1 MSQKRRALRFL
12 ICLLI
17 FWGAGGPAGVLPLE
31 AQAKALALPLT
42 IDYPLLRALVAA
54 TVFSGPDESLVVL
67 DESRGCRRVVVSRPA
82 YSGENGL
89 VRSEFQVSILL
100 GTALGDACLAPVNW
114 EGVLVLRQRPR
125 MEPGGWTLSFETVD
139 SQVLDRQRQPA
150 KLAGLIWDLVQT
162 RVFDSLADVRID
174 LAPPVAELKAFLTEL
189 FPAADQP
196 RAQAMVASLR
206 AAGVTADA
214 AAVRITLSGEVPEA
228 DDDVPDEPAEGGPRA
243 LSEVELAGFTTRWEV
258 WDGYLAQ
265 ILSALAGRELSQA
278 DRQVLLDVLLTTRH
292 AFIQGLAE
300 NSLSEDFV
308 RVQFVQAWQQLAGV
322 YRRCL
327 DAGPSSSLLAYL
339 AFFTA
344 SDALAALDQIG
355 PTLGIDISRAGL
367 IRLVRLLGAE
377 FDAQAADRDEIDPEL
392 RAVLGLGPPLEDPG
406 PAFEGEG
413 LEDGWPPE
421 TPAAPPTDAPGPVG
435 KFFFPQAWAAAA
447 PKQDSLAEIRG
458 WMAPYTPAEQLL
470 GRVRKLLAAAAD
482 QTLKKRP
489 SDMRA
494 APFFRRLVAATAWQ
508 ESCFRQY
515 HVKDDKL
522 VYLRSYN
529 GSSVGL
535 MQINERVW
543 RGIYDLNQLRWSI
556 RYNALAG
563 CEVLDLYIAKYIE
576 GNPKYRARAAK
587 LSDERFAGLLYG
599 MYNGGPGDFSRF
611 LERSRTGRYHLSD
624 KLFREKYGSVKAGRW
639 QEARS
644 CFGAG
649 AN

>member
-1 MSQKRRALRFL
+1 MSPQRRLHCF
-12 ICLLI
+12 IVLL
-17 FWGAGGPAGVLPLE
+17 WVSWWVVPLG
-31 AQAKALALPLT
+31 AQAKAVALPIT
-42 IDYPLLRALVAA
+42 IDYPLLRALVVA
-54 TVFSGPDESLVVL
+54 TVFSGPAKNLVVL
-67 DESRGCRRVVVSRPA
+67 DESRGCRRIVVSPPA

-89 VRSEFQVSILL
+89 IRSEFQVSLRL
-100 GTALGDACLAPVNW
+100 GAALGDACLAPIDW
-114 EGVLVLRQRPR
+114 EGILVLHQRPR
-125 MEPGGWTLSFETVD
+125 MDPGGWTLAFDTVG

-150 KLAGLIWDLVQT
+150 MLVGLVWDMVQT
-162 RVFDSLADVRID
+162 HVYQRLADIQVD
-174 LAPPVAELKAFLTEL
+174 LAPPVAELKAFLAEL
-189 FPAADQP
+189 FPAADGL
-196 RAQAMVASLR
+196 RAQELAASLR
-206 AAGVTADA
+206 ATGAAADA
-214 AAVRITLSGEVPEA
+214 DAVRITLSGVVPEA
-228 DDDVPDEPAEGGPRA
+228 VDEASGEPPESAPRP
-243 LSEVELAGFTTRWEV
+243 LSEAELAGFSAHWEV
-258 WDGYLAQ
+258 WDAYLAQ
-265 ILSALAGRELSQA
+265 ILRALAGRELPEA

-292 AFIQGLAE
+292 AFSQGLVE
-300 NSLSEDFV
+300 NSLAPDFV
-308 RVQFVQAWQQLAGV
+308 RVQFVWAWQQLAAV
-322 YRRCL
+322 FRRAL
-327 DAGPSSSLLAYL
+327 SAGSSSSLLGYL

-355 PTLGIDISRAGL
+355 PSLGVDVSRAGL
-367 IRLVRLLGAE
+367 IHLVRLLGCEPDAE
-377 FDAQAADRDEIDPEL
+377 GADCEVIDVAL
-392 RAVLGLGPPLEDPG
+392 RTVLGLGPPLEDPG
-406 PAFEGEG
+406 PAFEGGG
-413 LEDGWPPE
+413 LEGGWPPE
-421 TPAAPPTDAPGPVG
+421 TPAAPPADAPGPVG
-435 KFFFPQAWAAAA
+435 MFFFPQAWAAAG

-458 WMAPYTPAEQLL
+458 WMAPYTPADQLL

-543 RGIYDLNQLRWSI
+543 RGLYDLNRLRWSI

-576 GNPKYRARAAK
+576 GNPKNRARAAK

-599 MYNGGPGDFSRF
+599 LYNGGPGDFSRF
-611 LERSRTGRYHLSD
+611 LERSRTGRYHRSD
-624 KLFREKYGSVKAGRW
+624 TLFREKYRWVKAGSW
-639 QEARS
+639 QKAAS

-649 AN
+649 AS